1 MKKIMA
7 VALALFVFAAFS
19 FVAACQKKEEP
30 KAPAAPAGGEPA
42 KEAPA
47 PEKAPEAPAK
57 K

>member
-7 VALALFVFAAFS
+7 VVLALFVFAAFS
-19 FVAACQKKEEP
+19 LVACQKKEEP

>member
-7 VALALFVFAAFS
+7 VVLALFVFAAFS
-19 FVAACQKKEEP
+19 LVACKKAEQ
-30 KAPAAPAGGEPA
+30 AAPAGGEPA

>member
-7 VALALFVFAAFS
+7 VVLALFVFAAFS
-19 FVAACQKKEEP
+19 LVACQKKEEP
-30 KAPAAPAGGEPA
+30 KAPAPAGGEPA

>member
-7 VALALFVFAAFS
+7 VVLALFVFAAFS

-30 KAPAAPAGGEPA
+30 KAPEPTKEAAPAP
-42 KEAPA
+42 
-47 PEKAPEAPAK
+47 APEAPAK

>member
-7 VALALFVFAAFS
+7 VALALFLFAAFS
-19 FVAACQKKEEP
+19 FVAGCKKAEEP
-30 KAPAAPAGGEPA
+30 TAPAEPT

>member
-7 VALALFVFAAFS
+7 VVLALFAFAAFS
-19 FVAACQKKEEP
+19 LVACKKAEQP
-30 KAPAAPAGGEPA
+30 TTPPPAGGEPA

-47 PEKAPEAPAK
+47 PEAPK

>member
-7 VALALFVFAAFS
+7 VVLALVVFAAFS
-19 FVAACQKKEEP
+19 LVACQKTEAP
-30 KAPAAPAGGEPA
+30 KAPAGGEPA